1 MKKIFTLFAICAFM
15 PSMAQINVEEQQITK
30 EEATFAPEV
39 KQQAVDAEYTNQ
51 AKLKA
56 ERAAIR
62 KERNYIEFGASLQGT
77 LTNYNN
83 AWQDVTGGSNT
94 IAAVASFNFTH
105 TFAKG
110 LFSIENKVT
119 GKIGYDRMKATF
131 EPADGGKPYDK
142 GAWFKNQDE
151 FMIYTAPAFKM
162 VKNWTYG
169 ATVRFRS
176 QFANGF
182 TDRTHTD
189 RKNHISSFMAP
200 GYLDASLGFTYV
212 CPVKAFPI
220 KINISPIAMNATFV
234 ENSHVL
240 KVKNYGVDD
249 AAGKR
254 SRWEGGS
261 SIQIDFDKTFD
272 KKGIFRYRTTLY
284 SFYGW
289 ITDITMTN
297 RYSNYS
303 AYAKENSAWKSWEK
317 YEKNPNEIPMPD
329 VAKPANKPNLGK
341 LPVHPVVRWENTFDI
356 KATKYLTTQIYFQLY
371 YNRAQDLRVQTQTLL
386 SVGLAYTF
394 KSK

>member
-119 GKIGYDRMKATF
+119 GKIGYDRMRATF
-131 EPADGGKPYDK
+131 ESADGGTYEK

-189 RKNHISSFMAP
+189 RANHISSFMAP
-200 GYLDASLGFTYV
+200 GYLDASLGFTYI

-240 KVKNYGVDD
+240 KVKNYGVDVD
-249 AAGKR
+249 AGKR

-297 RYSNYS
+297 RFSSYGAYKKQLDQYNAGVEGVS
-303 AYAKENSAWKSWEK
+303 A
-317 YEKNPNEIPMPD
+317 
-329 VAKPANKPNLGK
+329 PNLGK